1 MTVFQVSFFMVFF
14 IKLGYTFFVPEK
26 SAPFRRHSLTFV
38 APEAAAL
45 AAAVVT
51 AALTS
56 AVL

>member
-1 MTVFQVSFFMVFF
+1 MVFF

-38 APEAAAL
+38 VPGAAAL